1 MSFYTAL
8 TGLNGS
14 QADIAATSNN
24 IANVGTTGF
33 KRSRA
38 EFGDIFA
45 TSPLQNASSS
55 IGSGSILKGVKQQ
68 FTQGN
73 IASSLNALDLA
84 ISGQGFF
91 ALKPSLTSGQVVYTR
106 NGSFNVD
113 NNRNVVDST
122 GQFLLTYPVN
132 DDGSVTSKSISDA
145 VPLQLP
151 VTSGDPKATGNISL
165 GVNLPADAPVVT
177 DNPKFADGYQFS
189 TNDPESF
196 TNSTSLTIF
205 DDLGNP
211 TIATVYFIKTQAATA
226 SDPTNKYET
235 RLVIDET
242 VIDPDLVASVN
253 DNGDQIYIDR
263 FGRETTI
270 DNIADDN
277 YFAEGKGAPFIVG
290 MT

>member
-45 TSPLQNASSS
+45 TSPLQNSSSS

-73 IASSLNALDLA
+73 IAASLNALDLA

-91 ALKPSLTSGQVVYTR
+91 ALKPSLTSSQVVYTR

-113 NNRNVVDST
+113 NNRNVVDSS

-132 DDGSVTSKSISDA
+132 EDGSVTAKDLDSA
-145 VPLQLP
+145 LPLQLP
-151 VTSGDPKATGNISL
+151 VTSGAPQATSNIDLAVNLDSGSVVVPDEEEFAGGYVFDPNNLLFLSKQIFKLDQFLTGNIKTEMAK
-165 GVNLPADAPVVT
+165 V
-177 DNPKFADGYQFS
+177 
-189 TNDPESF
+189 
-196 TNSTSLTIF
+196 IF
-205 DDLGNP
+205 DLHLG
-211 TIATVYFIKTQAATA
+211 
-226 SDPTNKYET
+226 
-235 RLVIDET
+235 
-242 VIDPDLVASVN
+242 
-253 DNGDQIYIDR
+253 
-263 FGRETTI
+263 
-270 DNIADDN
+270 
-277 YFAEGKGAPFIVG
+277 FAILFKSE
-290 MT
+290 

>member
-8 TGLNGS
+8 TGLNGA
-14 QADIAATSNN
+14 QADISATSNN

-55 IGSGSILKGVKQQ
+55 IGSGTILKGIKQQ

-91 ALKPSLTSGQVVYTR
+91 ALQPSLTSSQTVYTR

-113 NNRNVVDST
+113 NDRYVVDSA
-122 GQFLLTYPVN
+122 GQYLMTYPVN
-132 DDGSVTSKSISDA
+132 TDGSVTAKDLDSA

-151 VTSGDPKATGNISL
+151 VTSGDPKATSNIQL
-165 GVNLPADAPVVT
+165 GVNVPADAPVIT
-177 DNPKFADGYQFS
+177 TQEQFADGYSFNPDDAS
-189 TNDPESF
+189 TY
-196 TNSTSLTIF
+196 TNSTSITIF

-211 TIATVYFIKTQAATA
+211 TIATIYFIKTQLH
-226 SDPTNKYET
+226 
-235 RLVIDET
+235 RL
-242 VIDPDLVASVN
+242 
-253 DNGDQIYIDR
+253 
-263 FGRETTI
+263 
-270 DNIADDN
+270 
-277 YFAEGKGAPFIVG
+277 
-290 MT
+290 MTQQTSMTHVWLLMIQLLILIL

>member
-45 TSPLQNASSS
+45 TSPLQNSSSS

-73 IASSLNALDLA
+73 IAASLNALDLA

-91 ALKPSLTSGQVVYTR
+91 ALKPSLTSSQVVYTR

-132 DDGSVTSKSISDA
+132 EDGSVTSKTINDA

-151 VTSGDPKATGNISL
+151 VTSGEPKATSNIDL
-165 GVNLPADAPVVT
+165 AINLPADAPVIT

-189 TNDPESF
+189 SSDPESF

-211 TIATVYFIKTQAATA
+211 TIATVFHQNA
-226 SDPTNKYET
+226 SCH
-235 RLVIDET
+235 
-242 VIDPDLVASVN
+242 S
-253 DNGDQIYIDR
+253 G
-263 FGRETTI
+263 
-270 DNIADDN
+270 
-277 YFAEGKGAPFIVG
+277 
-290 MT
+290 